1 MHVNVADVLL
11 HRPPHVTLPQNGL
24 GSKTDDGRAMDGRE
38 DDVRRTG

>member
-1 MHVNVADVLL
+1 MLL
-11 HRPPHVTLPQNGL
+11 TSCYTAPPHVTLPQNGL

>member
-1 MHVNVADVLL
+1 MLMLL
-11 HRPPHVTLPQNGL
+11 TSCNTAPHVTLPQNGL